1 MRRLAHAIP
10 LLLLVSI
17 GVFALIHAAP
27 GRADRGVPVESRR
40 AAGGHRAAAAR
51 ARRRSAALA
60 AVRPLARGVRP
71 RRLGLQL
78 QRQPAGDRSRARAR
92 AGNLRAGRR
101 LARRRADRGAA
112 LRDDRGASRAA
123 AGRIGSFAAAS
134 AAAIAMPAF
143 WFGLVLQLLF
153 ASTLGWLPSSGRT
166 TLGDG
171 GFVDRLSHLAAARD
185 GARRPACGG
194 VDALRARVDD
204 RGARAAVRVG
214 GARARRS

>member
-27 GRADRGVPVESRR
+27 GGPT
-40 AAGGHRAAAAR
+40 
-51 ARRRSAALA
+51 
-60 AVRPLARGVRP
+60 AVFLSNPGVRP
-71 RRLGLQL
+71 EDIERL
-78 QRQPAGDRSRARAR
+78 
-92 AGNLRAGRR
+92 
-101 LARRRADRGAA
+101 RRALGVDQPLWLQYVRWLAAFVRGDWGYSFSDSRPVIDRVLERAPATFELVGASLGVGSDRGAA
-112 LRDDRGASRAA
+112 LRDDRGASHAA

-134 AAAIAMPAF
+134 AAAIAIPAF

-153 ASTLGWLPSSGRT
+153 ASTLGWLPSSGRA

-171 GFVDRLSHLAAARD
+171 GVVRSAVTSAAARD
-185 GARRPACGG
+185 GPRRPACGR
-194 VDALRARVDD
+194 VDALRACVDD

-214 GARARRS
+214 RARARRP